1 MLRLDPNNKD
11 EFTTSG
17 LPQTNALE
25 AVTGIA
31 SIPAAE
37 RTALW
42 EGLAKGL

>member
-1 MLRLDPNNKD
+1 MRRLDPNNKD

-17 LPQTNALE
+17 LPQTDALE
-25 AVTGIA
+25 ALTGIA

-42 EGLAKGL
+42 EGLAQGS